1 MSKKQSSRLTLADLL
16 DRISGA
22 DMPPKLKADT
32 SSAVRKVAAVLGADP
47 GLIPVDP
54 ANLRRRLEG
63 ISHEVAGVSPGR
75 LKRLGMVLFGR
86 RTPARADMFRCPNLM
101 NWFWKT

>member
-1 MSKKQSSRLTLADLL
+1 MSTKQSSRLTMADLL

-47 GLIPVDP
+47 GLVPVDP

-63 ISHEVAGVSPGR
+63 ISHQVAGVSPGR
-75 LKRLGMVLFGR
+75 WNNIRSLFRKAIAMV
-86 RTPARADMFRCPNLM
+86 TPIRHKDCLHE
-101 NWFWKT
+101 